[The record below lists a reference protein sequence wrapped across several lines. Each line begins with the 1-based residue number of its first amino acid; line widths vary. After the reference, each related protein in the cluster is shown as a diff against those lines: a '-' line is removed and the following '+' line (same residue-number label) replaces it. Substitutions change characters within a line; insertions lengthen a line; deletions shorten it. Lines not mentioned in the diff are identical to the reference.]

1 MKKLNIYKN
10 KEKKLQSFKD
20 DRGIISDIF
29 YKKKMEHAALIESK
43 PNIIRGNHYHKK
55 TIQYM
60 FILKGSLEYWY
71 KKNKSNNRAK
81 KIILKEGDFI
91 ETPANEIHAMKIG
104 KTHNKFI
111 VFSKGIRGGLDYE
124 KDTFRV
130 RTIIPNKAG
139 LKKKKN

>member
-10 KEKKLQSFKD
+10 KENKLQSFKD
-20 DRGIISDIF
+20 NRGIISDIF

-43 PNIIRGNHYHKK
+43 PNITRGNHYHKK
-55 TIQYM
+55 TVQYI

-71 KKNKSNNRAK
+71 KKKKSSERAK

-104 KTHNKFI
+104 KTRNKFI

-130 RTIIPNKAG
+130 KAG
-139 LKKKKN
+139 LKNKKN